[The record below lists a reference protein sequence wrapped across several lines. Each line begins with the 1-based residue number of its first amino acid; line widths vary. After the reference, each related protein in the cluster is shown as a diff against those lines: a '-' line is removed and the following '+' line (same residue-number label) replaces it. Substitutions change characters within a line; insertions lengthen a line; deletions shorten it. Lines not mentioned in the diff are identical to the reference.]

1 MFHSEVCLSPK
12 QERPSFVLFLARPS
26 PQWFILHQF
35 YSHLPLLHHSVS
47 HMVPKLGFGGRRC
60 FFFPSFF
67 PFHLVSYLLHLSW
80 NSLVYSHKSFVFFG
94 RVSDTLV
101 CLGNRLEVPSRTA
114 AREIGVKGEAV
125 RNADEGK
132 EVVKW
137 GMLNGWD
144 KTPWNN

>member
-1 MFHSEVCLSPK
+1 MFHSEVSVPNRSALLLFSFWLVLPLSD
-12 QERPSFVLFLARPS
+12 SFFIS
-26 PQWFILHQF
+26 FILISLSCIIQF
-35 YSHLPLLHHSVS
+35 LTWSQSLGLEGEGVS
-47 HMVPKLGFGGRRC
+47 
-60 FFFPSFF
+60 FFRSFF

-101 CLGNRLEVPSRTA
+101 CLGNRLEGPSRTA